1 MTAAEFNRLVSR
13 GQFDDC
19 WPWLGTI
26 THQGYGRVSWNGR
39 AHQAH
44 RVSWMLTRGPIPAGI
59 VICHSCDNP
68 ICVNPNHLW
77 MGTQKDN
84 VGDCK
89 AKGRRRYPVGQK
101 RATDLRGIKRW
112 RRFSDEEETLLF
124 DAWKA
129 GRTLKELADSNRVPL
144 LTMFRVVHRAEA
156 KRLGVQLPP
165 PIRRIAATADQVS
178 VVRAMAAQGQSIRT
192 IASKVVLKRW
202 VVHSILV
209 GRGPY
214 AVSAPATEMPF
225 LM

>member
-1 MTAAEFNRLVSR
+1 MTADEFNRLVSR

-19 WPWLGTI
+19 WPWLGTVG
-26 THQGYGRVSWNGR
+26 HHGYGRVSWNGR

-44 RVSWMLTRGPIPAGI
+44 RVSWMLTRGPIPVGM

-77 MGTQKDN
+77 MGTQRDN
-84 VGDCK
+84 VDDCK
-89 AKGRRRYPVGQK
+89 SKGRRRYPIGEK
-101 RATDLRGIKRW
+101 RTADLRGIKRW
-112 RRFSDEEETLLF
+112 SRFSDEEEALLF
-124 DAWKA
+124 DQWQA
-129 GRTLKELADSNRVPL
+129 GCTLKELADSNRVPL
-144 LTMFRVVHRAEA
+144 LTMFHAVHRAEA
-156 KRLGVQLPP
+156 KQLGVRLPP

-178 VVRAMAAQGQSIRT
+178 VVRAMAATGQSIRT
-192 IASKVVLKRW
+192 IASQVGLTRG

-214 AVSAPATEMPF
+214 TLAPATEMPS